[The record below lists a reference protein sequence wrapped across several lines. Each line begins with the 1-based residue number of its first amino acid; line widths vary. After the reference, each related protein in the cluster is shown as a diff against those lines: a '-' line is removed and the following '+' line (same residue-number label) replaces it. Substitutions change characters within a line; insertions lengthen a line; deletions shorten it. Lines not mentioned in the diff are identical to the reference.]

1 MTEALDRVRAVLSTP
16 ETPAPVPVHRDQSL
30 GETIWYLDSS
40 AARESLEAD
49 PYWPKW
55 DAPWWRMTLLWEM
68 GLADRIPSAAAQAL
82 VHALSTKC
90 LHTFPFRIEDVP
102 AGVDPIRGIP
112 CHCQLGTGYQVLAA
126 CGVAVDGELPWIR
139 SWFLK
144 YQLPDGGLN
153 CDEEAYVRP
162 TPRSSV
168 VSTLPPLEAVLRCT
182 KRPLTPEE
190 ETFLDRGA
198 AYLIARSLCRSI
210 KRGGAVIDA
219 TWLQPG
225 FPRFYFYDVLRGLS
239 FLVEWAETRRRPLPA
254 VSIVE
259 ACERLIVGELRPG
272 REDLTKARTRRR
284 TPEGEWESGVPVGSF
299 PLLQE
304 ASDPSRPSPSL
315 AASWAKARAGL
326 RRLDAAGLLT

>member
-1 MTEALDRVRAVLSTP
+1 MTDGLDRVRAVLAAP
-16 ETPAPVPVHRDQSL
+16 DPAAPGPAHRDASL
-30 GETIWYLDSS
+30 GETVWYLESD

-55 DAPWWRMTLLWEM
+55 ESPWWRMTLLWEM
-68 GLADRIPSAAAQAL
+68 GLADRIPPATARAL

-126 CGVAVDGELPWIR
+126 CGVDVDCELPWIR
-139 SWFLK
+139 AWFLK

-168 VSTLPPLEAVLRCT
+168 VSTLPPMEAVLRCT
-182 KRPLTPEE
+182 PRNFTAEE
-190 ETFLDRGA
+190 EAFLDRGA
-198 AYLIARSLCRSI
+198 AYLITRSLCRSV
-210 KRGGAVIDA
+210 KRGGAIIDA
-219 TWLQPG
+219 TWLETG

-239 FLVEWAETRRRPLPA
+239 FLVEWAEKRRLALPA
-254 VSIVE
+254 ASVLE
-259 ACERLIVGELRPG
+259 TCERLAGGELRPV
-272 REDLTKARTRRR
+272 REDVAKTRTRRR
-284 TPEGEWESGVPVGSF
+284 TPEGEWERGVPAGTF
-299 PLLQE
+299 PLLGE
-304 ASDPSRPSPSL
+304 VSDPARPSPAL
-315 AASWAKARAGL
+315 GASWRKAKEGL
-326 RRLDAAGLLT
+326 RRLDADSLLT